1 MGDGIPK
8 INIMAQI
15 HEVLFN
21 MQILYSIALGVWAA
35 VVAGQNQSLS
45 GGYWGAVMT
54 FVGLIAATTLVGVIL
69 ILQGLRPQDGRIGLY
84 LLYMAFLLVIMPGLF
99 SMLRGRDDRSA
110 AIAFALLALF
120 NASVSFSMQQRG
132 LVGPWFAS

>member
-1 MGDGIPK
+1 
-8 INIMAQI
+8 MAQI
-15 HEVLFN
+15 HEILFN

-35 VVAGQNQSLS
+35 VIAGQNQVLS

-54 FVGLIAATTLVGVIL
+54 FVGLVGVTTVVGIVL

-132 LVGPWFAS
+132 LVGPWLAS

>member
-1 MGDGIPK
+1 
-8 INIMAQI
+8 MAQI

-35 VVAGQNQSLS
+35 VIAGQNQALS

-54 FVGLIAATTLVGVIL
+54 FVGLVAVTLLVGIVM

-84 LLYMAFLLVIMPGLF
+84 LLYMAFLVVIMPGLF